1 MKNGKIIKIGHFQRA
16 AGKKE
21 VHHHMIFSSP
31 IILLQSYKPKNQVKK
46 KSFGSSEVYILK
58 NPSKLFLPYKYYFS
72 TLHQCP
78 Y

>member
-16 AGKKE
+16 VAKKE

-46 KSFGSSEVYILK
+46 KSLILEIFGSSEVYIL
-58 NPSKLFLPYKYYFS
+58 NAISLYQWF
-72 TLHQCP
+72 
-78 Y
+78 